1 MSDSTSL
8 STSVSAHSSVKLAM
22 LIAWRH
28 FRIFRRDIF
37 ANLSPTLIDPFL
49 FVTVFGF
56 WLGGQV
62 SPYGKHSYL
71 EFMAPGVAAM
81 TALFTGFFE
90 GSYAF
95 YVRLEFEHVFKAL
108 LTTPVGPR
116 EILMGELIWLG
127 AKGAIMSLVVSLVLL
142 ALGVAHVQYIYL
154 IPIMGMLTAVTCGTI
169 GLVASCYVH
178 NINQFQTIYAWIISP
193 MFFMSGMFVPTSAMP
208 PFMQY
213 ACWISP
219 FFHGV
224 QLAQATLWAENVGYA
239 WLVHG
244 SVLVLMAIG
253 LIIWAAQRILPRL
266 RT

>member
-1 MSDSTSL
+1 MSDSTSPP
-8 STSVSAHSSVKLAM
+8 SSFRLAL
-22 LIAWRH
+22 LIALRH
-28 FRIFRRDIF
+28 SRIFKRDLF

-49 FVTVFGF
+49 FVTVFGY

-62 SPYGKHSYL
+62 SPYKGHSYL

-81 TALFTGFFE
+81 TALFAGFFE

-108 LTTPVGPR
+108 LTTPVGPK
-116 EILMGELIWLG
+116 EILWGEIIWLA
-127 AKGAIMSLVVSLVLL
+127 AKGAVVSFTVSLVLL
-142 ALGVAHVQYIYL
+142 ALGVGHPQYIYL
-154 IPIMGMLTAVTCGTI
+154 IPIMGLLTAVTCGTI
-169 GLVASCYVH
+169 GLIAACYVH

-193 MFFMSGMFVPTSAMP
+193 MFFMSGMFVPQSAMP
-208 PFMQY
+208 KGMQY

-224 QLAQATLWAENVGYA
+224 QLAQATLWAEKVSDA

-244 SVLVLMAIG
+244 SVLAGMSLILIG
-253 LIIWAAQRILPRL
+253 WASVCILPRL
-266 RT
+266 RA

>member
-1 MSDSTSL
+1 MSDTFSHPS
-8 STSVSAHSSVKLAM
+8 SAKMAALV
-22 LIAWRH
+22 AWRH

-49 FVTVFGF
+49 FVTVFGY
-56 WLGGQV
+56 WLGSQV
-62 SPYGKHSYL
+62 SPYGNHSYL

-90 GSYAF
+90 GSYGF

-116 EILMGELIWLG
+116 EIFVGELIWLA
-127 AKGAIMSLVVSLVLL
+127 AKGAIMSLTVSVVLL
-142 ALGVAHVQYIYL
+142 GLGVAEFEYL
-154 IPIMGMLTAVTCGTI
+154 YMIPVMGLLTSVTCGCI
-169 GLVASCYVH
+169 GLIAACYVH

-193 MFFMSGMFVPTSAMP
+193 MFFMSGMFVPPSAMP
-208 PFMQY
+208 LGMRY

-224 QLAQATLWAENVGYA
+224 QLAQATLWGENVMRA
-239 WLVHG
+239 WVIHG
-244 SVLVLMAIG
+244 SILVAMAG
-253 LIIWAAQRILPRL
+253 FLINWAARRVLPRL
-266 RT
+266 RS